1 MNLLPLTTFIFSL
14 LAGNMDMGKATSD
27 VKGEIISRYKRL
39 EVEEPHDNAESLL
52 CHEDSPEEDEETL

>member
-27 VKGEIISRYKRL
+27 VKGEIINRYKGL
-39 EVEEPHDNAESLL
+39 QVEESHDKTENST
-52 CHEDSPEEDEETL
+52 CHEDPPEEDDDTP